1 MKFRILA
8 FTATLMVLWAF
19 TATDGASDSK
29 DSISQS
35 PAAAGASALPGV
47 LLPELSFKFDPVV
60 DGTEVTH
67 DFAIK
72 NTGDG
77 PLAITQVKTG

>member
-1 MKFRILA
+1 MKLRILA
-8 FTATLMVLWAF
+8 FTATIVMLW
-19 TATDGASDSK
+19 TAATVTWASDGK
-29 DSISQS
+29 DSTGQDPSAV
-35 PAAAGASALPGV
+35 AAMQKPGV
-47 LLPELSFKFDPVV
+47 MVPALKYEFNPVV
-60 DGTEVTH
+60 DGTQVTH